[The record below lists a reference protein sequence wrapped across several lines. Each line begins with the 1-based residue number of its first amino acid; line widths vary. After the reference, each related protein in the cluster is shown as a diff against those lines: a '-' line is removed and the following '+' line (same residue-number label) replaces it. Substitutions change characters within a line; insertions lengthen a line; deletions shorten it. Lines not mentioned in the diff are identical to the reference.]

1 MMNDVAVIGV
11 GMTRFGKFL
20 DKGLKDLVREAVQD
34 ALEDAGIKKN
44 EIEAA
49 YVGNAVAGLITGQ
62 EMIRG
67 QVALSAMGIDSIPIY
82 NVESACA
89 SSSAAFNLGWTAVAA
104 GIHDCVLAV
113 GCEKLFHQDKMKS
126 FQALGTAVDLEKCLD
141 YFKEAEKHSKSGD
154 KIISEGSGS
163 QRSIFMDMYA
173 FLIKEYMRKYGL
185 TQKHF
190 AMLAVK
196 SHKNGALN
204 PHAQYQKEVTLKEV
218 LQSGEVAY
226 PLTRMMC
233 SPIGDGASAAIL
245 CNRSMASRFTG
256 KPIWVAGSI
265 LGSGKISFNEGDSVT
280 KRLGPKV
287 FEAAGIGPEDIDVI
301 EVHDATSPSEIMF
314 LIELGICPG
323 DEAAAWIENG
333 AMELS
338 GKMPTNPSGGL
349 ATKGHPIGATGC
361 AMIYEIVKQ
370 LRGEAGKR
378 QVPGNPKVGMT
389 HNGGGILGIDAA
401 SMALHIFKR

>member
-1 MMNDVAVIGV
+1 MEEVAVIGV

-20 DKGLKDLVREAVQD
+20 DKSIKDLVREAVED
-34 ALEDAGIKKN
+34 ALGDGGVKKN
-44 EIEAA
+44 QIEAA

-67 QVALSAMGIDSIPIY
+67 QVALSAMGIDAIPIY

-104 GIHDCVLAV
+104 GIHDCVLVV

-126 FQALGTAVDLEKCLD
+126 FQALGTAVDLEKGLE
-141 YFKEAEKHSKSGD
+141 YFKEAEKHSTSGE
-154 KIISEGSGS
+154 KIISEGSGQ

-173 FLIKEYMRKYGL
+173 FLIKEYMRKYTL

-204 PHAQYQKEVTLKEV
+204 PHAQYQKEVTLEEV
-218 LQSGEVAY
+218 LGSGDVVY

-233 SPIGDGASAAIL
+233 SPIGDGASAAVL
-245 CNRSMASRFTG
+245 CKKSLVSKFKTQ
-256 KPIWVAGSI
+256 PVWVAGSV
-265 LGSGKISFNEGDSVT
+265 LGSGKISFGEGDSVT
-280 KRLGPKV
+280 KRLGPKI
-287 FEAAGIGPEDIDVI
+287 FEMAGIGPEDIDVI
-301 EVHDATSPSEIMF
+301 EVHDATSPSEIMS

-323 DEAAAWIENG
+323 DQAVEWIEKG
-333 AMELS
+333 HMELS

-370 LRGEAGKR
+370 LRGEAGTR
-378 QVPGNPKVGMT
+378 QVLNKPKVGMT